1 MIHRDRIDTNIFNEN
16 FIFCAQIFK
25 IFLIFIRLFLY
36 KYKFVPNILKHFELY
51 SFNSIY

>member
-16 FIFCAQIFK
+16 FTLSCSNILNF
-25 IFLIFIRLFLY
+25 RLFLY